1 MKRLFAALCLAL
13 TAAPALAQETVDLGT
28 LRDEEI
34 QVVQKLLYPK
44 EDHVEI
50 AMSLGVVAFD
60 PFMVAPKAQFA
71 GGYHLSETMSVEGQL
86 GLGYGI
92 GNATYRELDSPA
104 YGVRPEAYRYL
115 GSLTGGITWS
125 PIYAK
130 MNWMGQRVIHHDVYI
145 PAVAGLTVEQLAW
158 GEKYFAF
165 APTVGV
171 GIGTRVFRT
180 EGGALR
186 VEIRDDILV
195 ENRKQSNTIRVKQNV
210 GIHVGYT
217 ILKKGE

>member
-1 MKRLFAALCLAL
+1 MKRLLVALSLAMSS
-13 TAAPALAQETVDLGT
+13 APALAQETVDLGT
-28 LRDEEI
+28 LRNEEI
-34 QVVQKLLYPK
+34 EVVQKLLYPK
-44 EDHVEI
+44 EDHKEF
-50 AMSLGVVAFD
+50 ALFLGVVAFD
-60 PFMVAPKAQFA
+60 PFMIAPKLQFA

-86 GLGYGI
+86 GVGYGF
-92 GNATYRELDSPA
+92 GNSTYRELDSPA

-115 GSLTGGITWS
+115 GEITGGITWS

-145 PAVAGLTVEQLAW
+145 PAVAGVTIEQLAW
-158 GEKYFAF
+158 GEKYIAV

-171 GIGTRVFRT
+171 GLGTRVFRT
-180 EGGALR
+180 DGGALR

-195 ENRKQSNTIRVKQNV
+195 ENRKQSNTIRIKQNV
-210 GIHVGYT
+210 GIHVGYS